1 MQRKI
6 WSENL
11 PIAGD
16 GFERAV
22 ISTQRDVESHH
33 SLARFDEI
41 KVLIVDTSKV
51 SSLVEE
57 ELDLFEETGLKVL
70 VEPGTELGEHWEWAS
85 GNYRWQMDQN

>member
-1 MQRKI
+1 MQSNI

-16 GFERAV
+16 GFEGAV

-33 SLARFDEI
+33 SLACFDEVE
-41 KVLIVDTSKV
+41 VLLVDTSKV
-51 SSLVEE
+51 SGLVIE

-70 VEPGTELGEHWEWAS
+70 VEPGTELGEYGEGAS
-85 GNYRWQMDQN
+85 GNYRWQIDQN

>member
-1 MQRKI
+1 MQSNI

-16 GFERAV
+16 GFKGAV

-41 KVLIVDTSKV
+41 EVLLVNTGEV
-51 SSLVEE
+51 SGLVVE

-70 VEPGTELGEHWEWAS
+70 VEPGSELGEHGEGAC
-85 GNYRWQMDQN
+85 GN